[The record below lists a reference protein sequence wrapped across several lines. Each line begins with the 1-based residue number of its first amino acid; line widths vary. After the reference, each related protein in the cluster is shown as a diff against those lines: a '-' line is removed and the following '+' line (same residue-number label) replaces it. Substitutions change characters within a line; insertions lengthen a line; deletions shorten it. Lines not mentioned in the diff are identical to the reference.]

1 MDYIIITNNSKVYNI
16 YKESNEVLFF
26 QKKDLLELLEIIRD
40 KIYEGHILL
49 SDPILSNL
57 NNFDNPYKSIA
68 ISKDNF
74 LGDLFIKDDSQQKF
88 IDTSI
93 NIAKKLPFRE
103 KINELNEEK
112 LEEYRFID
120 LNLLVTFIKKF
131 DNF

>member
-103 KINELNEEK
+103 KINELNEER

>member
-103 KINELNEEK
+103 KINELSEER

>member
-26 QKKDLLELLEIIRD
+26 QKKDLLELLEIIRG

-68 ISKDNF
+68 ISRDNF

-103 KINELNEEK
+103 KINELSEKK

>member
-88 IDTSI
+88 IGTSI

-103 KINELNEEK
+103 KINELSEER

>member
-103 KINELNEEK
+103 KINELSEEK